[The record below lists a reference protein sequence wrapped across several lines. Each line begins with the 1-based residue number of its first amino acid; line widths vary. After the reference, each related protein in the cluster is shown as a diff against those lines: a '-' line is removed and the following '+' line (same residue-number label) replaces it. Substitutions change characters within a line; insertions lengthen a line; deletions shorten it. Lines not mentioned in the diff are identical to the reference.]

1 LGSAIANAMT
11 ALRSILIADDD
22 RRLRESLDEVLS
34 GLGCAIHQA
43 GCGGEAIAE
52 LKRSRFDLLLS
63 DIDMPDMTGFQ
74 LLSWVTEHPSRM
86 PVVLMSARADDRLG
100 QEARRAGAVTLLP
113 KPVEIT
119 SLTSL
124 VHQLLDR

>member
-1 LGSAIANAMT
+1 MT
-11 ALRSILIADDD
+11 ATRTILIADDD
-22 RRLRESLDEVLS
+22 HRLRESLGEVLS
-34 GLGCAIHQA
+34 DLGCDIRQA

-52 LKRSRFDLLLS
+52 LTRSRFDLLLS

-74 LLSWVTEHPSRM
+74 LLSWVTEHPSSM
-86 PVVLMSARADDRLG
+86 SVVLMSARADDHLG
-100 QEARRAGAVTLLP
+100 QEARRAGAVTLIS

-124 VHQLLDR
+124 VHQLFDR